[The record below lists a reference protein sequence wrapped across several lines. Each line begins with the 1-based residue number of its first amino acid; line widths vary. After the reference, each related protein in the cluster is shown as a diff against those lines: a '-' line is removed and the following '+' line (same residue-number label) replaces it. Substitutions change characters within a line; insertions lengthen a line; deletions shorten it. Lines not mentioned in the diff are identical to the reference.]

1 MIVNN
6 EIMVKIDKEDSRDF
20 TKLSYLTEM
29 SAFYW
34 RRTKNPD
41 FLYEYQKNL
50 KKLLEFKTI

>member
-1 MIVNN
+1 
-6 EIMVKIDKEDSRDF
+6 MVKIDKEDSRDF